1 MALPDALYH
10 KGKTFNKRGKE
21 IGMLGYIAI
30 FVGIVLFFLDV
41 YFIYIALSFRKNKC
55 NQCKGYLASTNQH
68 KNHYVGGK
76 SGRFYRHY
84 LDYVYVY
91 RVNGKE
97 YRISGGVPGTKGN
110 IRSAVDIIYQ
120 KNNPQFAYIDKL
132 TFPVQPIIAILLFP
146 LWAMIVICGIF
157 LIV

>member
-1 MALPDALYH
+1 
-10 KGKTFNKRGKE
+10 
-21 IGMLGYIAI
+21 
-30 FVGIVLFFLDV
+30 
-41 YFIYIALSFRKNKC
+41 
-55 NQCKGYLASTNQH
+55 
-68 KNHYVGGK
+68 
-76 SGRFYRHY
+76 
-84 LDYVYVY
+84 Y
-91 RVNGKE
+91 RVNGTE
-97 YRISGGVPGTKGN
+97 YRISGGIPGTKGN